1 MAFSGGSS
9 SDGARWLK
17 NFLTSHAKRED
28 PRIEVLLDTSDE
40 REAQSYGA
48 RFTLGERTTSLIELD
63 FHDVATN
70 RGSYA
75 WCTALAQRVRHVA
88 REQLLTAPTASAR

>member
-1 MAFSGGSS
+1 MVFSGGSYS
-9 SDGARWLK
+9 EVARWLR

-28 PRIEVLLDTSDE
+28 PRIEVLLDASDE
-40 REAQSYGA
+40 REGRSFGA
-48 RFTLGERTTSLIELD
+48 RLVLGDRTTAVMELD

-75 WCTALAQRVRHVA
+75 WCAALAQRVRATA
-88 REQLLTAPTASAR
+88 REALLTARAASTR